1 VKLSG
6 EVASCLTLLSPPAHF
21 QVRETE
27 TMDARWF
34 DYPASGDLPDDE
46 DVGDF
51 KPGLTTDGLDDYEAS
66 GSGGKGGTWLSLISY
81 CGTLPS
87 LSTDNYIPGDTERKI
102 EGENKNTMVDNEII
116 PDKALPVEENP
127 SNKISMAST
136 ANSSIFERTEVL
148 TALIAG
154 GAVGLLFAVFLI
166 LLLVYRMKK
175 KDEGSYDLGK
185 KPIYKKA
192 PTNEFYA

>member
-1 VKLSG
+1 
-6 EVASCLTLLSPPAHF
+6 ASYLTLLSLPAHL

-46 DVGDF
+46 DIGDF
-51 KPGLTTDGLDDYEAS
+51 KPRLTTDGLDEYEAS
-66 GSGGKGGTWLSLISY
+66 GSGDYEDSEDAVFPAT
-81 CGTLPS
+81 TDTPVMA
-87 LSTDNYIPGDTERKI
+87 DNYIPGDTERKI
-102 EGENKNTMVDNEII
+102 EGENKNTMVDNEIV
-116 PDKALPVEENP
+116 PDKALPVEENL

>member
-6 EVASCLTLLSPPAHF
+6 EAASCLTLFSPPACF

-66 GSGGKGGTWLSLISY
+66 GSGA
-81 CGTLPS
+81 
-87 LSTDNYIPGDTERKI
+87 DNYIPGDTERKI